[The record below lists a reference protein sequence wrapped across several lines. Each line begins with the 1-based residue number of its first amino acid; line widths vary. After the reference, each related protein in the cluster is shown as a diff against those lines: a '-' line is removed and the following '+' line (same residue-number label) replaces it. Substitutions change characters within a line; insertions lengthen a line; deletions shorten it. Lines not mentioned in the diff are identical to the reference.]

1 MGPLALFRLGD
12 SASQTA
18 VDENMARYARV
29 AASYINKLE
38 AKAGRKM
45 PQPPSEHLRAAA
57 KASSALPEPAP
68 TPAPAEALPKKMN
81 SLTHRA
87 EYMKLVSR
95 PYW

>member
-38 AKAGRKM
+38 AK
-45 PQPPSEHLRAAA
+45 LRAYEEVSESMENCPLS
-57 KASSALPEPAP
+57 KFL
-68 TPAPAEALPKKMN
+68 AEEVEKEVAHN
-81 SLTHRA
+81 DSV
-87 EYMKLVSR
+87 E
-95 PYW
+95 